1 MPGVAFRQD
10 YIERLIQ
17 KLAEAV
23 ARALGVA
30 RSGQPDEGIALLED
44 AVASGF
50 GLPLAMLLKLTPETV
65 RSLVGIDRA
74 PALAEALRAHAEMLK
89 GAGRAPEASASERL
103 ASELDR
109 RRE

>member
-1 MPGVAFRQD
+1 MPFRQD

-17 KLAEAV
+17 KLAEGI

-30 RSGQPDEGIALLED
+30 RSGQPDAGIAELEG

-65 RSLVGIDRA
+65 RSLVGVDRA
-74 PALAEALRAHAEMLK
+74 PALVEALRAHAEMLK
-89 GAGRAPEASASERL
+89 LAGRETEARASERL
-103 ASELDR
+103 ATELER
-109 RRE
+109 KP